1 MKNYQTFNSNSKDS
15 KEPSL
20 QALQSPDNSYV
31 TFSENDLANSI
42 TNERERSSSI
52 SSLEQV
58 IIHDPGYNGSLFS
71 SVLTICNTIFGAGML
86 TIPYAI
92 ATIGLGNGIIAII
105 FFGFMSFF
113 TLNLLNECAK
123 VLGGRNVSFF
133 SISSRTYPRLSII
146 FDLAIGIKC
155 FGVSTSYLVIVGELL
170 PKVTLGFFPNVSKDS
185 VFLTRL
191 FWITLCM
198 LIVIPLSFQKSLSSL
213 KYASTI
219 SLFAV
224 NYIAV
229 LVAYF
234 FFNGNKPV
242 KTIDDGSIPSSS
254 FVIFNTTD
262 NVSLPSNHSIE
273 YFKWSIDFF
282 KVLPIF
288 VFAYTCHQNLFT
300 VFNEMKITSRH
311 SDNRHIKTRIVTLIS
326 ISIAICIYL
335 IIGITGYLTFGSST
349 KSNIISMYPP
359 SNKLVLGGQTLMAL
373 MVCINYAL
381 QCHPARKSFGN
392 VINYIR
398 TMKKRS
404 GYEPLNDGEETP
416 ILANNEANYNS
427 EIQDYSK
434 DKSALFKTK
443 SQPSLTTPLY
453 IKKNQQDSYNFAS
466 SSLTS
471 NASTSSSVIPQ
482 PPKETKIGISKSYN
496 DLYYILRNSKELHYH
511 SIDMPPTNNVNTHSI
526 QSQSFELSNTLHN
539 FITSILLTLSYT
551 IACSVNDL
559 GTVLSVVGATG
570 STTICFILPGLLY
583 YKIKKNERG
592 DQKSTFLM
600 KIAIVVSIT
609 GVILMMNSLFFIF
622 VKI

>member
-20 QALQSPDNSYV
+20 QALQSPENSYV

-71 SVLTICNTIFGAGML
+71 IVLTICNTIFGAGML

-482 PPKETKIGISKSYN
+482 SPKETRIGISKSYN